1 MSNEALTVR
10 ARREDAADLLWELPS
25 TPATSPAPRV
35 SARPSMLAPRQQA
48 RMALTFALG
57 VVVAVG
63 AMLVIR

>member
-1 MSNEALTVR
+1 
-10 ARREDAADLLWELPS
+10 
-25 TPATSPAPRV
+25 
-35 SARPSMLAPRQQA
+35 MLAPRQQA